1 MSTFTIRVCRLA
13 RNWSKRSALAG
24 SSALTLWV
32 AFAPVAAS
40 AQQLP
45 YADVSGDAQHAS
57 ADDAIAGGG
66 DAPDEKGSGRRRG
79 HEHHASGDARTKI
92 QPYLEI
98 DQSVFANLKSPHD
111 VLTYTT
117 VAVGVDASI
126 TGRNTEGAIS
136 VRYERRISESR
147 SRLRDSDTV
156 SGIARV
162 RHDLVP
168 HTLSIEAGGLAAR
181 TRVEAQGNATL
192 NPQVSGDAVSQ
203 IYSLYAG
210 PALSTHAGRAAVNGS
225 YLVGYTKVGSPGAI
239 ALAPGQTRADVFD
252 HSISHAAN
260 LSIATKAGEGLPV
273 GIGAN
278 IGANRE
284 DVSNLDQ
291 RVEDYHAE
299 GVVTVPVSY
308 DLQVQGGVGYE
319 KVKVSSRDALRDAQG
334 NPVIGADG
342 RYRTDKSAPRQLAY
356 DTSGL
361 IWDVGVIW
369 KPSRRTTLTASVGR
383 RYGDMIY
390 QGSFNFAP
398 DARQV
403 FNVSVYEGL
412 TGFGGQLTNALS
424 QLPTDISVTRDPFNG
439 SLSGCAIGSAT
450 GGCLNN
456 ALSSVNS
463 AVFRSRGVNATYGH
477 RVGRYQLG
485 VGAGYSRRKF
495 IAAPGTVLGQ
505 ANGTVDQNYFVD
517 ATFSGP
523 IDRST
528 RFSTAVYAD
537 WFTSGQSK
545 LADTRV
551 IGANAALNKQITDRL
566 TGNIAVGVDGVDRK
580 ALDDEWVGQ
589 ALVGLR
595 YNF

>member
-1 MSTFTIRVCRLA
+1 MIRA
-13 RNWSKRSALAG
+13 RHTALAG
-24 SSALTLWV
+24 STAL
-32 AFAPVAAS
+32 AFCWALAPMAAH

-45 YADVSGDAQHAS
+45 YADVSADGLHTASGDAS
-57 ADDAIAGGG
+57 LGGG
-66 DAPDEKGSGRRRG
+66 DSPDEADGKSRGRKG
-79 HEHHASGDARTKI
+79 HERQGSNGARTKI

-98 DQSVFANLKSPHD
+98 DQSVFANFKSPHD

-117 VAVGVDASI
+117 VAAGVDASI
-126 TGRNTEGAIS
+126 TGRNTEGSVS

-181 TRVEAQGNATL
+181 TRVEAGGNATL

-210 PALSTHAGRAAVNGS
+210 PALSTHVGRAAVNGS
-225 YLVGYTKVGSPGAI
+225 YLVGYTKVGSPGATV
-239 ALAPGQTRADVFD
+239 LAPGQTRADVFD

-260 LSIATKAGEGLPV
+260 LSLATKAGEGLPV
-273 GIGAN
+273 GLGAN
-278 IGANRE
+278 VGANRE
-284 DVSNLDQ
+284 DISNLDQ

-299 GVVTVPVSY
+299 AVVAVPLSY

-319 KVKVSSRDALRDAQG
+319 KVKVSSRDAVRDANG
-334 NPVIGADG
+334 NPVIGTDG
-342 RYRTDKSAPRQLAY
+342 RYQTDKSAPRQLAY

-369 KPSRRTTLTASVGR
+369 KPSRRTSLTASVGR
-383 RYGDMIY
+383 RYGGMIY

-424 QLPTDISVTRDPFNG
+424 QLPTDISVTRNPFNG
-439 SLSGCAIGSAT
+439 SLSGCALGGGNGGSAS

-463 AVFRSRGVNATYGH
+463 AAFRSRGVNATYGH

-505 ANGTVDQNYFVD
+505 ANGTADENYFVD
-517 ATFSGP
+517 TSFSGP

-528 RFSTAVYAD
+528 RFSTLVYAD
-537 WFTSGQSK
+537 WFTSGQSS
-545 LADTRV
+545 LGDTRV

-566 TGNIAVGVDGVDRK
+566 TGNFALGVDGIDRK
-580 ALDDEWVGQ
+580 VLDDSWVGQ

>member
-1 MSTFTIRVCRLA
+1 MSTFTIRTCRLA

-24 SSALTLWV
+24 GSGLALWV

-79 HEHHASGDARTKI
+79 HEHHASGGARTKI

-126 TGRNTEGAIS
+126 TGRNTEGAVS
-136 VRYERRISESR
+136 ARYERRISESR

-192 NPQVSGDAVSQ
+192 NPQVSGDAISQ
-203 IYSLYAG
+203 IFSLYAG
-210 PALSTHAGRAAVNGS
+210 PALSTHVGRAAVNGS

-273 GIGAN
+273 GVGAN

-291 RVEDYHAE
+291 RA
-299 GVVTVPVSY
+299 
-308 DLQVQGGVGYE
+308 
-319 KVKVSSRDALRDAQG
+319 SR
-334 NPVIGADG
+334 I
-342 RYRTDKSAPRQLAY
+342 TMPRV
-356 DTSGL
+356 
-361 IWDVGVIW
+361 W
-369 KPSRRTTLTASVGR
+369 
-383 RYGDMIY
+383 
-390 QGSFNFAP
+390 
-398 DARQV
+398 
-403 FNVSVYEGL
+403 
-412 TGFGGQLTNALS
+412 
-424 QLPTDISVTRDPFNG
+424 
-439 SLSGCAIGSAT
+439 
-450 GGCLNN
+450 
-456 ALSSVNS
+456 
-463 AVFRSRGVNATYGH
+463 
-477 RVGRYQLG
+477 
-485 VGAGYSRRKF
+485 
-495 IAAPGTVLGQ
+495 
-505 ANGTVDQNYFVD
+505 
-517 ATFSGP
+517 
-523 IDRST
+523 
-528 RFSTAVYAD
+528 
-537 WFTSGQSK
+537 
-545 LADTRV
+545 
-551 IGANAALNKQITDRL
+551 
-566 TGNIAVGVDGVDRK
+566 
-580 ALDDEWVGQ
+580 
-589 ALVGLR
+589 
-595 YNF
+595 

>member
-1 MSTFTIRVCRLA
+1 MSTLTIRASRLA
-13 RNWSKRSALAG
+13 LALAL
-24 SSALTLWV
+24 SIAPSA
-32 AFAPVAAS
+32 AF

-66 DAPDEKGSGRRRG
+66 DAPDEKGGKSSRKD
-79 HEHHASGDARTKI
+79 HEHHGSNGARTKI

-117 VAVGVDASI
+117 LAAGVDASI
-126 TGRNTEGAIS
+126 TGRNTEGAVS

-147 SRLRDSDTV
+147 NRLGDSDTV

-181 TRVEAQGNATL
+181 TRVEAAGNATL

-210 PALSTHAGRAAVNGS
+210 PALSTHVGRAAVNGS

-260 LSIATKAGEGLPV
+260 LSIATKAGDALPV

-278 IGANRE
+278 VGANRE
-284 DVSNLDQ
+284 DISNLDQ

-299 GVVTVPVSY
+299 GVVTVPLSY

-319 KVKVSSRDALRDAQG
+319 KVKVSSRDALRDVNG

-342 RYRTDKSAPRQLAY
+342 RYQTNKSAPRQLAY

-369 KPSRRTTLTASVGR
+369 KPSRRTSLTASVGR
-383 RYGDMIY
+383 RYGGMVY

-439 SLSGCAIGSAT
+439 SLSGCALGSAT
-450 GGCLNN
+450 GDASTTRCPRSIRRCSVRAGSTRRM
-456 ALSSVNS
+456 AIAWAVTSWAWARATAAASSS
-463 AVFRSRGVNATYGH
+463 LRRGRCWARSTVRST
-477 RVGRYQLG
+477 RTISSTPP
-485 VGAGYSRRKF
+485 SRARS
-495 IAAPGTVLGQ
+495 IAAPASRPRFT
-505 ANGTVDQNYFVD
+505 
-517 ATFSGP
+517 P
-523 IDRST
+523 IGSP
-528 RFSTAVYAD
+528 
-537 WFTSGQSK
+537 
-545 LADTRV
+545 
-551 IGANAALNKQITDRL
+551 AASR
-566 TGNIAVGVDGVDRK
+566 A
-580 ALDDEWVGQ
+580 
-589 ALVGLR
+589 
-595 YNF
+595 

>member
-1 MSTFTIRVCRLA
+1 MIWA
-13 RNWSKRSALAG
+13 RHAAMAG
-24 SSALTLWV
+24 SSGLAL
-32 AFAPVAAS
+32 AIAPIAAH

-45 YADVSGDAQHAS
+45 YADLSGDAPPAS
-57 ADDAIAGGG
+57 AEGSSAGGG
-66 DAPDEKGSGRRRG
+66 DAPDETSPHSGGRRG
-79 HEHHASGDARTKI
+79 HEHHTANGARTKI
-92 QPYLEI
+92 VPYLEV
-98 DQSVFANLKSPHD
+98 DQTVFANLKSPHD

-117 VAVGVDASI
+117 VAAGIEASI
-126 TGRNTEGAIS
+126 TGRNTEAAVS
-136 VRYERRISESR
+136 LRYERRISESR

-181 TRVEAQGNATL
+181 TRVEAAGNATL

-203 IYSLYAG
+203 IYSAYAG
-210 PALSTHAGRAAVNGS
+210 PALSTHVGRAAVNGS
-225 YLVGYTKVGSPGAI
+225 YLVGYTKVGSPGATV
-239 ALAPGQTRADVFD
+239 LAPGQTRADVFD
-252 HSISHAAN
+252 HSINQAAN

-273 GIGAN
+273 GLGAN
-278 IGANRE
+278 VGATRE
-284 DVSNLDQ
+284 DISNLDQ

-299 GVVTVPVSY
+299 GVITVPLAY
-308 DLQVQGGVGYE
+308 DLQVQGGAGYE
-319 KVKVSSRDALRDAQG
+319 KVKVSARDALRDANG
-334 NPVIGADG
+334 NPVVGADG
-342 RYRTDKSAPRQLAY
+342 RFQTDKSAPRQLAY

-369 KPSRRTTLTASVGR
+369 KPSRRTALSAFVGR
-383 RYGDMIY
+383 RYGDMTY
-390 QGSFNFAP
+390 WGSFNYAP
-398 DARQV
+398 DGRQT

-424 QLPTDISVTRDPFNG
+424 TLPTDISVTRDPFNG

-463 AVFRSRGVNATYGH
+463 AVFRSSGVNATYGY
-477 RVGRYQLG
+477 RAGRYQLG
-485 VGAGYSRRKF
+485 VGAGYSRRRF
-495 IAAPGTVLGQ
+495 IAAPGTVLAQ
-505 ANGTVDQNYFVD
+505 VNGRVDQNYFVD
-517 ATFSGP
+517 ASFAGP

-528 RFSTAVYAD
+528 RFSTTLYTD
-537 WFTSGQSK
+537 WFTSGQSR

-551 IGANAALNKQITDRL
+551 IGANAALNKRITDRL
-566 TGNIAVGVDGVDRK
+566 TGNLALGIDGVDRK
-580 ALDDEWVGQ
+580 VLDDEWIGQ